1 MVIVR
6 EYQESDFNE
15 VVDMYY
21 DMCHQVYPHRE
32 FKSKQFF
39 YKQVL
44 DWIDYNYDIIITE
57 DEGIVTGFS
66 MCYVDSMGGITE
78 DYYQGEC
85 VYVKKKYRKGRS
97 AYLMYHT
104 NMNYANKMGYLLSTN
119 ASDVT
124 ESSHISAKLG
134 TKIFSKF
141 EKQPQGE

>member
-6 EYQESDFNE
+6 EYQESDFEE
-15 VVDMYY
+15 VVEMYY
-21 DMCHQVYPHRE
+21 QMCLVVYPHRE

-85 VYVKKKYRKGRS
+85 IYVKPEYRKGRS
-97 AYLMYHT
+97 AYLMYAT
-104 NMNYANKMGYLLSTN
+104 NISYANKMGYILSTN
-119 ASDVT
+119 ASDIT
-124 ESSHISAKLG
+124 ESSKISAKLG
-134 TKIFSKF
+134 LKVFTKF
-141 EKQPQGE
+141 ELLPKGE